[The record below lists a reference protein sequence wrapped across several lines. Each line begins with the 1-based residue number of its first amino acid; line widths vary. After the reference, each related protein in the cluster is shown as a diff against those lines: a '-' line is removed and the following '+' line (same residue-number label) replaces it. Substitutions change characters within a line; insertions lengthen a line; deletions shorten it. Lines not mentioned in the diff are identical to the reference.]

1 MHFRKIK
8 RKLTEVYINEPLET
22 NSEGNTLTIADILSS
37 GVNIEEEAELRIN
50 SQKLYKFIAE
60 KLDDRE
66 REIICKRYGIRN
78 GRGCAGKALTQRET
92 AKELGIS
99 RSYISRIEKKA
110 LEKLRRR
117 FEEGQRV
124 SGMLRYMPCLSLTI
138 QLIRDIMS
146 NKSS

>member
-37 GVNIEEEAELRIN
+37 GVNIEEETELRIN

-66 REIICKRYGIRN
+66 REIICKPGSETDEAAREKRSHSVRSRRSWVSRAVIFRGSRKRRWRSSGGGLRR
-78 GRGCAGKALTQRET
+78 GRGYPVCCVICHA
-92 AKELGIS
+92 
-99 RSYISRIEKKA
+99 
-110 LEKLRRR
+110 
-117 FEEGQRV
+117 
-124 SGMLRYMPCLSLTI
+124 
-138 QLIRDIMS
+138 
-146 NKSS
+146 